1 MIQYKK
7 KKVYKESDGFTL
19 IELVVVIGALATLA
33 SFAIPSVLNSIK
45 LSKAEEAKA
54 LMNAYASDCLGKYR
68 ISTDPVKFV
77 NEAVPDELDNDKLGT
92 LGYKIDGNKS
102 KCSHVAIK
110 PTIENEKFLYAFDFR
125 ISSEGKVLKTATP
138 SDNPSSLN
146 SCKGWAGKNCGLS
159 EAQKAEFERLAAIA
173 KAKSTC
179 LSNYQTWLS
188 KSSSGESVSWDKEK
202 ENCTKKV
209 WAFEGT
215 PVSSASAV
223 EAALKAKYG
232 QACTNWRSNKANNNS
247 YISPNGNSET
257 KNPECGGVPYW
268 FHSGNEFTS
277 KAAWTEYDLKLK
289 TQACI
294 QDRNNALSNNKQGEY
309 TYGPIG
315 GEDPCGKKV
324 WLCRGQETM
333 SPEAYNSTPCVQDEI
348 ERKRKEAE
356 AAAAAE
362 RKRKEEE
369 EKQTK
374 QKEEYKDTYTGQ
386 TEKCPS
392 EKPRL
397 CRSPKYRRVLPE
409 CECWR

>member
-7 KKVYKESDGFTL
+7 TNEYKDDGFTL
-19 IELVVVIGALATLA
+19 VELVVVIGALATLA

-77 NEAVPDELDNDKLGT
+77 NESVPDDLDNEKLGT
-92 LGYKIDGNKS
+92 LGYKIDGNKN
-102 KCSHVAIK
+102 KCSHIAIK
-110 PTIENEKFLYAFDFR
+110 PLSENEKFLYAFDFR

-138 SDNPSSLN
+138 SDNPGSLN

-179 LSNYQTWLS
+179 LSNYQSWLS
-188 KSSSGESVSWDKEK
+188 KGSSGESVSWDKVK
-202 ENCTKKV
+202 ESCTKKV

-232 QACTNWRSNKANNNS
+232 QACTNWRSAKANNRN

-277 KAAWTEYDLKLK
+277 KADWTEYDNKVK
-289 TQACI
+289 KQACEK
-294 QDRNNALSNNKQGEY
+294 DRQTSLANKKKGKY
-309 TYGPIG
+309 VYGPSPG
-315 GEDPCGKKV
+315 PDPCGKVV
-324 WLCRGQETM
+324 WLCDGQELTTLESYKTTSCGAPPPPPPPPPPKPEPPRDVPGLKPGDPRVNCPATM
-333 SPEAYNSTPCVQDEI
+333 
-348 ERKRKEAE
+348 
-356 AAAAAE
+356 
-362 RKRKEEE
+362 
-369 EKQTK
+369 
-374 QKEEYKDTYTGQ
+374 
-386 TEKCPS
+386 
-392 EKPRL
+392 PRL
-397 CRSPKYRRVLPE
+397 CRSPKYRKLLPE
-409 CECWR
+409 CKCYR